1 MSPPPL
7 NESTP
12 DARPRTNLARPDPQR
27 DSPRDAGRSSDHAAL
42 TPDAHI
48 YSSIPLGI
56 VAASDGSGNI
66 SNEEIPNG
74 LVSTTIVWRGGGG
87 KIVQLSGTFE
97 SSWSR
102 RINMVQES
110 VFAAASQ

>member
-1 MSPPPL
+1 MSLPL
-7 NESTP
+7 NESIL
-12 DARPRTNLARPDPQR
+12 DARLRTNIAKPDPQR
-27 DSPRDAGRSSDHAAL
+27 DSPRDAGRSSDHATP

-48 YSSIPLGI
+48 HSSIPLGI
-56 VAASDGSGNI
+56 VVPSDGAPNMA
-66 SNEEIPNG
+66 NEEMPDG
-74 LVSTTIVWRGGGG
+74 LVPTTILWRGDGG

-110 VFAAASQ
+110 VFATP